1 MLQKLTIRQKKLA
14 EYLLIVAGTAVIAVS
29 LQFFLDP
36 DGMVPGGFTGIA
48 IIVKE
53 LTKGI
58 VPDGVPLWVTNLI
71 LNVPMVPIVLKING
85 WDFAKRT
92 VAGSLLLFFLLSV
105 IPYVQLMEE
114 PDLFLTSVFGGVSMG
129 IGVGLVFLGK
139 GTTGG
144 TDMCGAILHHFFPYI
159 SLPKLMQLLDDAG
172 AVLFLPVPA
181 CLQEFIASQ
190 IVLIDAFFSQLVDYL
205 HLGCDC
211 CVVGTRL
218 PQRLV
223 ALHSLVTGQDVLHGV
238 IQCMTHMQLSGNVRR
253 WHNDGKGLL
262 ALSLSALSICVE
274 VLVIQPFLIQL
285 FLNGRRIVILFQ
297 FFHDHFLSLCLNV

>member
-85 WDFAKRT
+85 WAFAKRT
-92 VAGSLLLFFLLSV
+92 VVGSLLLSFWLAV

-159 SLPKLMQLLDDAG
+159 SLPKLMQLLDVVITSVG
-172 AVLFLPVPA
+172 IMVFGIR
-181 CLQEFIASQ
+181 IALYSI
-190 IVLIDAFFSQLVDYL
+190 IVVYLTAKISDRIMEGSTSAKMLYIISDQSALIAEKIIEK
-205 HLGCDC
+205 LGR
-211 CVVGTRL
+211 G
-218 PQRLV
+218 
-223 ALHSLVTGQDVLHGV
+223 VTGLQGRGMYTNQDKTIL
-238 IQCMTHMQLSGNVRR
+238 
-253 WHNDGKGLL
+253 
-262 ALSLSALSICVE
+262 ICVISPREIARIKDVVLEADSRAFVIVNDSRE
-274 VLVIQPFLIQL
+274 VLGEGFVEI
-285 FLNGRRIVILFQ
+285 
-297 FFHDHFLSLCLNV
+297 

>member
-58 VPDGVPLWVTNLI
+58 VPDGVPLWVTNLV

-92 VAGSLLLFFLLSV
+92 VVGSLLLSFWLAV

-114 PDLFLTSVFGGVSMG
+114 PVFGGVSMG

-159 SLPKLMQLLDDAG
+159 SLPKLMQLLDVVITSVG
-172 AVLFLPVPA
+172 IMVFGIR
-181 CLQEFIASQ
+181 IALYSI
-190 IVLIDAFFSQLVDYL
+190 IVVYLTAKVSDRIMEGSTSAKMLYIISDQSALIAEKIIEK
-205 HLGCDC
+205 LGR
-211 CVVGTRL
+211 G
-218 PQRLV
+218 
-223 ALHSLVTGQDVLHGV
+223 VTGLQGRGMYTNQDKTIL
-238 IQCMTHMQLSGNVRR
+238 
-253 WHNDGKGLL
+253 
-262 ALSLSALSICVE
+262 ICVISPREIARIKDVVLEADSKAFVIVNDSRE
-274 VLVIQPFLIQL
+274 VLGEGFVEIQ
-285 FLNGRRIVILFQ
+285 
-297 FFHDHFLSLCLNV
+297 

>member
-92 VAGSLLLFFLLSV
+92 VVGSLLLSFWLAV

-159 SLPKLMQLLDDAG
+159 SLPKLMQLLDVVITSLYSIIVVYLTAKISDRIMEGSTSAKMLYIISDQS
-172 AVLFLPVPA
+172 AL
-181 CLQEFIASQ
+181 IAEK
-190 IVLIDAFFSQLVDYL
+190 IIEK
-205 HLGCDC
+205 LGR
-211 CVVGTRL
+211 G
-218 PQRLV
+218 
-223 ALHSLVTGQDVLHGV
+223 VTGLQGRGMYTNQDKTIL
-238 IQCMTHMQLSGNVRR
+238 
-253 WHNDGKGLL
+253 
-262 ALSLSALSICVE
+262 ICVISPREIARIKDVVLEADSRAFVIVNDSRE
-274 VLVIQPFLIQL
+274 VLGEGFVEI
-285 FLNGRRIVILFQ
+285 
-297 FFHDHFLSLCLNV
+297 

>member
-71 LNVPMVPIVLKING
+71 LNVPMVPIVLTING

-92 VAGSLLLFFLLSV
+92 VVGSLLLSFWLAV

-159 SLPKLMQLLDDAG
+159 SLPKLMQLLDVVITSVG
-172 AVLFLPVPA
+172 IMVFGIR
-181 CLQEFIASQ
+181 IALYSI
-190 IVLIDAFFSQLVDYL
+190 IVVYLTAKISDRIMEGSTSAKMLYIISDQSALIAEKIIQK
-205 HLGCDC
+205 LG
-211 CVVGTRL
+211 R
-218 PQRLV
+218 R
-223 ALHSLVTGQDVLHGV
+223 VTGLQGRGMYTNQDKTIL
-238 IQCMTHMQLSGNVRR
+238 
-253 WHNDGKGLL
+253 
-262 ALSLSALSICVE
+262 ICVISPREIARIKDVVLEADSRAFVIVNDSRE
-274 VLVIQPFLIQL
+274 VLGEGFVEI
-285 FLNGRRIVILFQ
+285 
-297 FFHDHFLSLCLNV
+297 

>member
-58 VPDGVPLWVTNLI
+58 VPDGVPLWVTNLV
-71 LNVPMVPIVLKING
+71 LNVPMVPIVLKIYG

-92 VAGSLLLFFLLSV
+92 VVGSLLLSFWLAV

-159 SLPKLMQLLDDAG
+159 SLPKLMQLLDVVITSVG
-172 AVLFLPVPA
+172 IMVFGIR
-181 CLQEFIASQ
+181 IALYSI
-190 IVLIDAFFSQLVDYL
+190 IVVYLTAKVSDRIMEGSTSAKMLYIISDQSALIAEKIIEK
-205 HLGCDC
+205 LGR
-211 CVVGTRL
+211 G
-218 PQRLV
+218 
-223 ALHSLVTGQDVLHGV
+223 VTGLQGRGMYTNQDKTIL
-238 IQCMTHMQLSGNVRR
+238 
-253 WHNDGKGLL
+253 
-262 ALSLSALSICVE
+262 ICVISPREIARIKDVVLEADSRAFVIVNDSRE
-274 VLVIQPFLIQL
+274 VLGEGFVEI
-285 FLNGRRIVILFQ
+285 
-297 FFHDHFLSLCLNV
+297 

>member
-1 MLQKLTIRQKKLA
+1 MLNLCIGNGGLA
-14 EYLLIVAGTAVIAVS
+14 DRAPVDDAGAFVDVAFLVQLYKYLKHCIGAALVHGKT
-29 LQFFLDP
+29 
-36 DGMVPGGFTGIA
+36 
-48 IIVKE
+48 
-53 LTKGI
+53 
-58 VPDGVPLWVTNLI
+58 
-71 LNVPMVPIVLKING
+71 
-85 WDFAKRT
+85 
-92 VAGSLLLFFLLSV
+92 LSV
-105 IPYVQLMEE
+105 PVSGGAQL
-114 PDLFLTSVFGGVSMG
+114 V
-129 IGVGLVFLGK
+129 
-139 GTTGG
+139 
-144 TDMCGAILHHFFPYI
+144 
-159 SLPKLMQLLDDAG
+159 QLLDDAG
-172 AVLFLPVPA
+172 AVLLLPIPA
-181 CLQEFIASQ
+181 CLQEFVAAQ

>member
-58 VPDGVPLWVTNLI
+58 VPDGVPLWVTNLV

-85 WDFAKRT
+85 WDFATRT
-92 VAGSLLLFFLLSV
+92 VVGSLLLTIWLAV

-159 SLPKLMQLLDDAG
+159 SLPKLMQLLDVVITSVG
-172 AVLFLPVPA
+172 IMVFGIR
-181 CLQEFIASQ
+181 IALYSI
-190 IVLIDAFFSQLVDYL
+190 IVVYLTAKVSDRIMEGSTSAKMLYIISDQSALIAEKIIEK
-205 HLGCDC
+205 LGR
-211 CVVGTRL
+211 G
-218 PQRLV
+218 
-223 ALHSLVTGQDVLHGV
+223 VTGLQGRGMYTNQDKTIL
-238 IQCMTHMQLSGNVRR
+238 
-253 WHNDGKGLL
+253 
-262 ALSLSALSICVE
+262 ICVISPREIARIKDVVLEADSRAFVIVNDSRE
-274 VLVIQPFLIQL
+274 VLGEGFVEI
-285 FLNGRRIVILFQ
+285 
-297 FFHDHFLSLCLNV
+297 

>member
-1 MLQKLTIRQKKLA
+1 MLFKEKICYKN
-14 EYLLIVAGTAVIAVS
+14 
-29 LQFFLDP
+29 LQFDKKSLPNP

-58 VPDGVPLWVTNLI
+58 VPDGIPLWVTNLI

-92 VAGSLLLFFLLSV
+92 VAGSLLLSFWLAV

-144 TDMCGAILHHFFPYI
+144 TDMCGAILHHFFPHI
-159 SLPKLMQLLDDAG
+159 SLPKLMQMLD
-172 AVLFLPVPA
+172 
-181 CLQEFIASQ
+181 
-190 IVLIDAFFSQLVDYL
+190 
-205 HLGCDC
+205 
-211 CVVGTRL
+211 VVITSVGIMVFGIR
-218 PQRLV
+218 V
-223 ALHSLVTGQDVLHGV
+223 ALYSIIVVYLTAKISDRIMEGSTSAKMLYIISDQSTLIAEKIMEKLGRGVTGLQGRGMYTNQDKTIL
-238 IQCMTHMQLSGNVRR
+238 
-253 WHNDGKGLL
+253 
-262 ALSLSALSICVE
+262 ICVISPREIARIKDVVLEADSKAFVIVNDSRE
-274 VLVIQPFLIQL
+274 VLGEGFVEI
-285 FLNGRRIVILFQ
+285 
-297 FFHDHFLSLCLNV
+297 

>member
-1 MLQKLTIRQKKLA
+1 MRSTGEFSLA

-92 VAGSLLLFFLLSV
+92 VVGSLLLSFWLAV

-159 SLPKLMQLLDDAG
+159 SLPKLMQLLDVVITSVG
-172 AVLFLPVPA
+172 IMVFGIR
-181 CLQEFIASQ
+181 IALYSI
-190 IVLIDAFFSQLVDYL
+190 IVVYLTAKISDRIMEGSTSAKMLYIISDQSALIAEKIIEK
-205 HLGCDC
+205 LGR
-211 CVVGTRL
+211 G
-218 PQRLV
+218 
-223 ALHSLVTGQDVLHGV
+223 VTGLQGRGMYTNQDKTIL
-238 IQCMTHMQLSGNVRR
+238 
-253 WHNDGKGLL
+253 
-262 ALSLSALSICVE
+262 ICVISPREIARIKDVVLEADSRAFVIVNDSRE
-274 VLVIQPFLIQL
+274 VLGEGFVEI
-285 FLNGRRIVILFQ
+285 
-297 FFHDHFLSLCLNV
+297 

>member
-85 WDFAKRT
+85 WDLAKRT
-92 VAGSLLLFFLLSV
+92 VVGSLLLSFWLAV

-159 SLPKLMQLLDDAG
+159 SLPKLMQLLDVVITSVG
-172 AVLFLPVPA
+172 IMVFGIR
-181 CLQEFIASQ
+181 IALYSI
-190 IVLIDAFFSQLVDYL
+190 IVVYLTAKISDRIMEGSTSAKMLYIISDQSALIAEKIIEK
-205 HLGCDC
+205 LGR
-211 CVVGTRL
+211 G
-218 PQRLV
+218 
-223 ALHSLVTGQDVLHGV
+223 VTGLQGRGMYTNQDKTIL
-238 IQCMTHMQLSGNVRR
+238 
-253 WHNDGKGLL
+253 
-262 ALSLSALSICVE
+262 ICVISPREIARIKDVVLEADSRAFVIVNDSRE
-274 VLVIQPFLIQL
+274 VLGEGFVEI
-285 FLNGRRIVILFQ
+285 
-297 FFHDHFLSLCLNV
+297 

>member
-1 MLQKLTIRQKKLA
+1 MIFLSFLF
-14 EYLLIVAGTAVIAVS
+14 LLSYNSSQSTFYYTETE
-29 LQFFLDP
+29 FFLDP

-92 VAGSLLLFFLLSV
+92 VVGSLLLSFWLAV

-144 TDMCGAILHHFFPYI
+144 TDMCGAILHHFFPHI
-159 SLPKLMQLLDDAG
+159 SLPKLMQLLD
-172 AVLFLPVPA
+172 
-181 CLQEFIASQ
+181 
-190 IVLIDAFFSQLVDYL
+190 
-205 HLGCDC
+205 
-211 CVVGTRL
+211 VVITSVGIMVFGIR
-218 PQRLV
+218 V
-223 ALHSLVTGQDVLHGV
+223 ALYSIIVVYLTAKVSDRIMEGSTSAKMLYIISDQSEIIAEKIMEKLGRGVTGLQ
-238 IQCMTHMQLSGNVRR
+238 
-253 WHNDGKGLL
+253 GKGMYTNQDKTIL
-262 ALSLSALSICVE
+262 ICVISPREIARIKDVVLEVDSKAFVIVNDSRE
-274 VLVIQPFLIQL
+274 VLGEGFVEIQ
-285 FLNGRRIVILFQ
+285 
-297 FFHDHFLSLCLNV
+297 

>member
-1 MLQKLTIRQKKLA
+1 MLQKLTIRQKKFA
-14 EYLLIVAGTAVIAVS
+14 EYLLIVAGTAVMAVS

-58 VPDGVPLWVTNLI
+58 VPDGVPLWVTNLV
-71 LNVPMVPIVLKING
+71 LNVPMVPIALKING

-92 VAGSLLLFFLLSV
+92 VAGSLLLSFWLAV

-159 SLPKLMQLLDDAG
+159 SLPKLMQLLDVVITSVG
-172 AVLFLPVPA
+172 IMVFGIR
-181 CLQEFIASQ
+181 IALYSI
-190 IVLIDAFFSQLVDYL
+190 IVVYLTAKVSDRIMEGSTSAKMLYIISDQSTLIAEKIIEK
-205 HLGCDC
+205 LGR
-211 CVVGTRL
+211 G
-218 PQRLV
+218 
-223 ALHSLVTGQDVLHGV
+223 VTGLQGRGMYTNQDKTIL
-238 IQCMTHMQLSGNVRR
+238 
-253 WHNDGKGLL
+253 
-262 ALSLSALSICVE
+262 ICVISPREIARIKDVVLEADSRAFVIVNDSRE
-274 VLVIQPFLIQL
+274 VLGEGFVEI
-285 FLNGRRIVILFQ
+285 
-297 FFHDHFLSLCLNV
+297 

>member
-14 EYLLIVAGTAVIAVS
+14 EYLLIVAGTAVMAVS

-92 VAGSLLLFFLLSV
+92 VAGSLLLSFWLAV

-144 TDMCGAILHHFFPYI
+144 TDMCGAILHQF
-159 SLPKLMQLLDDAG
+159 A
-172 AVLFLPVPA
+172 
-181 CLQEFIASQ
+181 
-190 IVLIDAFFSQLVDYL
+190 
-205 HLGCDC
+205 
-211 CVVGTRL
+211 
-218 PQRLV
+218 
-223 ALHSLVTGQDVLHGV
+223 
-238 IQCMTHMQLSGNVRR
+238 RR
-253 WHNDGKGLL
+253 
-262 ALSLSALSICVE
+262 E
-274 VLVIQPFLIQL
+274 
-285 FLNGRRIVILFQ
+285 R
-297 FFHDHFLSLCLNV
+297 